1 MCPCNRMRKDN
12 CTLGMLQ
19 PANDLRAGGR
29 KVLFV
34 HAVRN
39 VLCYAWYLQ
48 HAGATLKERHQTS
61 RVTLRV

>member
-1 MCPCNRMRKDN
+1 
-12 CTLGMLQ
+12 MLQ